1 MYYFLTKKNG
11 NHVKYQ
17 NQIFALNNTND
28 QFLLFFNRFAINPSS
43 ALKLTE
49 GTRAYFIS
57 QDASDVSK

>member
-1 MYYFLTKKNG
+1 MSNIKIKYLHLTCIG
-11 NHVKYQ
+11 F
-17 NQIFALNNTND
+17 INTND

>member
-1 MYYFLTKKNG
+1 MSNIKIKYLHLTCIG
-11 NHVKYQ
+11 L
-17 NQIFALNNTND
+17 INTND
-28 QFLLFFNRFAINPSS
+28 QFLSFFNRFAINPSS

>member
-1 MYYFLTKKNG
+1 MSNIKIKYLHLTCIG
-11 NHVKYQ
+11 L
-17 NQIFALNNTND
+17 INTND